1 MKRVA
6 PLPIALVVLAAGCS
20 SPAREQSSEPLPVEV
35 VRVAGAAATDSDRF
49 PITVRR
55 DREAVLSFR
64 VPGILAAVPVRIGE
78 RLPAGALVASLDA
91 TPYRAAVTRAEMELA
106 RLTRADRRNA
116 GLVEAGAVAA
126 ADREDT
132 GSARTAAAA
141 ALESA
146 RFDAASAR
154 LTMPFAGVV
163 LARSAERGETVG
175 AGQAVA
181 RVADLSSALLARAA
195 VPAPVAARLRP
206 GMAAR
211 VRLDGL
217 GAELAARVQRVGAAS
232 DARTAT
238 VEIDLALPA
247 ATPAAIGAIGSV
259 AFDLPA
265 AGAGEQRIP
274 AEALLTGRDGWG
286 EVFVYDPARQVAR
299 RTRLRV
305 AGFDGEALRVSGLP
319 AGAQVITAGAGFVAD
334 GQKVK
339 VSAR

>member
-1 MKRVA
+1 MEAV
-6 PLPIALVVLAAGCS
+6 
-20 SPAREQSSEPLPVEV
+20 
-35 VRVAGAAATDSDRF
+35 AATDSDRF
-49 PITVRR
+49 PATVRR

-64 VPGILAAVPVRIGE
+64 VPGTVAGVPVRIGD
-78 RLPAGALVASLDA
+78 RLPAGALVANLDA

-106 RLTRADRRNA
+106 RLARADRRNA
-116 GLVEAGAVAA
+116 GLVDAGALAP

-141 ALESA
+141 ALEAA
-146 RFDAASAR
+146 RYDAASAR
-154 LTMPFAGVV
+154 LTIPFAGVV
-163 LARSAERGETVG
+163 LARAAETGETVA

-195 VPAPVAARLRP
+195 VPASVAARLRP

-211 VRLDGL
+211 VRLDGSPR
-217 GAELAARVQRVGAAS
+217 EIAARVQRVGAAS

-238 VEIDLALPA
+238 VEIDVALP
-247 ATPAAIGAIGSV
+247 GAVSVALGAVGSV

-265 AGAGEQRIP
+265 AGAGAQRIP
-274 AEALLTGRDGWG
+274 AEALLAGRDGWG

-334 GQKVK
+334 GQKVR
-339 VSAR
+339 VAGR